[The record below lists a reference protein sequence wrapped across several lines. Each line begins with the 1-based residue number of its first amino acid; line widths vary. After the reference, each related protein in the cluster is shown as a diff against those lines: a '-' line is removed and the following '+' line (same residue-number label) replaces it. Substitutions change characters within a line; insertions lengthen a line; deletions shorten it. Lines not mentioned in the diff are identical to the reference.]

1 MAQIASL
8 PLEKVC
14 PFFKGDRVE
23 FTSSKDGKT
32 HIGTVKNIL
41 DKDRISVDRDDGMNI
56 KWGWKNFRP
65 STVPAPVCV
74 RKVCPFHIGE
84 RVECTDPRNGKVVV
98 GIVKNILEKERISV
112 TLDNGGTFKWLWE
125 KFSKSNS
132 SAPRVVNPFAVGDR
146 IETEHKGK
154 TIYGFVKSIRDLR
167 ITMVVDNASYTLSGS
182 FGEFHPSKRSAP
194 GPAKE
199 ERGKLTF
206 VQVDVPNAMDDYA
219 VTKFKATPVRKGV
232 WEGHEGNGYHA
243 IITHNGKS
251 VLEAFN
257 EGVGGCGRISAL
269 AGSGGVKDA
278 RIAESGFMTSLKS
291 SYVQFGGKAEDFT
304 EDLLDVWVEWYVSGK
319 NSGVL
324 WESEVKEMHAI
335 CEKFRK

>member
-1 MAQIASL
+1 MAQTASL

-41 DKDRISVDRDDGMNI
+41 DKDRISVDRDDGVNT
-56 KWGWKNFRP
+56 KWGWKHFRP

-84 RVECTDPRNGKVVV
+84 RVECTDPRNGKVIV
-98 GIVKNILEKERISV
+98 GVVKNVLEKERISV

-146 IETEHKGK
+146 IETEHKGN

-182 FGEFHPSKRSAP
+182 FGGFRPSKQSAP
-194 GPAKE
+194 APKKE
-199 ERGKLTF
+199 EKGKLTF

-219 VTKFKATPVRKGV
+219 VTKFKAIPVRKGV

-243 IITHNGKS
+243 IIIRGKTP
-251 VLEAFN
+251 VAEVYN
-257 EGVGGCGRISAL
+257 EGVGGTSQLMVVPGAPEPTV
-269 AGSGGVKDA
+269 AGIVNA
-278 RIAESGFMTSLKS
+278 LKS

-304 EDLLDVWVEWYVSGK
+304 DDLLDVWVEWYVSGK
-319 NSGVL
+319 ATGVL